1 MLDNLHRFYAILG
14 FFMSLMASL
23 SAQSADT
30 LKAYESLQKGQ
41 EFYKQHRNYDSALVY
56 FQQAANQYKE
66 ADIQPR
72 YALALL
78 RIAYSAHRS
87 RKYDLAEDYYKKALA
102 AYQAVYPT
110 DNLELANPNQGLGSM
125 YAVTGNY
132 FQGLIHTKRALELK
146 TKFLGPRHIQTAA
159 LQYNIGTAYMNYG
172 EYDNAMLA
180 YQEAL
185 ELFLEHHGEVHQRLS
200 NLYVNMGILYDKKG
214 EPEKAL
220 DYYQKSIDIDLEL
233 HGDGYYLLAY
243 NYYNMAISYLNL
255 NQIELAEKFYRKTVE
270 SSTINHLDEL
280 RATAHYGLGNIAFEN
295 GDPAKAI
302 ELYQQAIDLFIESFG
317 VDFPGINHSYRAMA
331 KVLRELGAHVRAQEY
346 LDQAID
352 LLKRNFGTHHP
363 FLGSSYLQLASLYR
377 EQHKYAEAL
386 EAINLGFTALTK
398 RSGLEGNV
406 SPDNFSDQFV
416 LLGLVREQAL
426 ILKQRYYHHDNHTG
440 DLQDLT
446 EALSILERAIDYID
460 HMRRGYSLDNSKL
473 LLQQEAMS
481 TYELAI
487 ITAKGMYEE
496 TEQSEYLSLV
506 FRYLEKS
513 KAAQLMESLHGDN
526 LQHIQGVPDS
536 VLHLELDLQRK
547 IKFTETLVSEDN
559 ESKDSID
566 HQLFSLKRSYD
577 TLAKVIEQGYP
588 EYFDLKYGVEV
599 IDLAAVQQTL
609 TPEEAVLSYF
619 TGDDHW
625 LVFVVS
631 STSAAILE
639 IDSVEESGI
648 SAFREMTTNATL
660 PWKDTLS
667 FHLYRELVE
676 SPLQKLAQP
685 VSQLIIVPSGILG
698 HVPFDA
704 FITEEPP
711 VDQVKKPYLIYDYA
725 ISYTPSL
732 TLRSK
737 QSGNEMVDRYTGF
750 APVTYQYQ
758 INGTSYPALPETQR
772 EIEQA
777 QALFGG
783 EAFINSQATKANL
796 SKVGSTGILHLAT
809 HGLVDDSDPMQSKLL
824 FWSDGEVQQDGSL
837 SALEI
842 YNMELQS
849 KLAILSACN
858 TGVGKIN
865 KGEGILNLSRAFQY
879 AGSPNIIMSLWQATD
894 FSTSFIIRSFLENV
908 KDGNTLDKSL
918 QQAKLSYLN
927 SADPYQAHP
936 ANWASFVFMGNNQ
949 PIQFEGSIWAWFIG
963 GIILI
968 MMALLVMYYV
978 RRHYFSNPVD

>member
-1 MLDNLHRFYAILG
+1 
-14 FFMSLMASL
+14 MASL
-23 SAQSADT
+23 SAQSVDT
-30 LKAYESLQKGQ
+30 LKAYENLQTGQ
-41 EFYKQHRNYDSALVY
+41 EFYKQHKNYDSALIY
-56 FQQAANQYKE
+56 FQRAANQYKQ

-78 RIAYSAHRS
+78 RTAYSAHRS
-87 RKYDLAEDYYKKALA
+87 RKYDLAETYYKKSLY
-102 AYQAVYPT
+102 AYQAIYPT

-132 FQGLIHTKRALELK
+132 FQGLIHTKRALDLK

-172 EYDNAMLA
+172 EYDNAMEA

-185 ELFLEHHGEVHQRLS
+185 ELFLEHHGEVHRRLS

-214 EPEKAL
+214 EPDKAL
-220 DYYQKSIDIDLEL
+220 DYYHKSIDIDLEL
-233 HGDGYYLLAY
+233 YGDDYYLLAY

-255 NQIELAEKFYRKTVE
+255 KQIELAETYYLKTVE
-270 SSTINHLDEL
+270 SSTINNLDEL
-280 RATAHYGLGNIAFEN
+280 RATAHYGLGNIAVEK
-295 GDPAKAI
+295 GDQSQA
-302 ELYQQAIDLFIESFG
+302 LDFYQQAIDLFVESLG
-317 VDFPGINHSYRAMA
+317 ADFPGINHSYRAMA
-331 KVLRELGAHVRAQEY
+331 KVLTELKAYVRAEEY
-346 LDQAID
+346 LDQAVD

-377 EQHKYAEAL
+377 EQQRYAEAL
-386 EAINLGFTALTK
+386 EAITQGFTALTK
-398 RSGLEGNV
+398 RSGLEGNI
-406 SPDNFSDQFV
+406 SPDNYSDQYI
-416 LLGLVREQAL
+416 LLELVREQAL
-426 ILKQRYYHHDNHTG
+426 ILKENYYHNDNQTG
-440 DLQDLT
+440 DLKDLT

-473 LLQQEAMS
+473 LLQEEAMS
-481 TYELAI
+481 TYEQAI
-487 ITAKGMYEE
+487 VTAKGLYEE
-496 TEQSEYLSLV
+496 TNQIEYLSRA
-506 FRYLEKS
+506 FRYFEKS

-547 IKFTETLVSEDN
+547 IKFTETLVSEDD

-566 HQLFSLKRSYD
+566 HQLFSLKRNYD

-588 EYFDLKYGVEV
+588 EYFDLKYGVDV

-609 TPEEAVLSYF
+609 KPEEAVLSYF

-625 LVFVVS
+625 LVFVLS
-631 STSAAILE
+631 STSAAVLE

-648 SAFREMTTNATL
+648 SAFREMATNATL

-667 FHLYRELVE
+667 FNLYHNLVK
-676 SPLQKLAQP
+676 SPLQKLPQP

-711 VDQVKKPYLIYDYA
+711 VNRVKKPYLIYQYA

-737 QSGNEMVDRYTGF
+737 QPDTDLVNRYTGF
-750 APVTYQYQ
+750 APVKYQYQ
-758 INGTSYPALPETQR
+758 ANGTSYPSLPETQV

-783 EAFINSQATKANL
+783 EAFTNSQATIANL
-796 SKVGSTGILHLAT
+796 NKVGATGILHLAT
-809 HGLVDDSDPMQSKLL
+809 HGLVNDSDPMQSKLL
-824 FWSDGEVQQDGSL
+824 FWSDGEDQEAGSL

-842 YNMELQS
+842 YNMKLQS

-858 TGVGKIN
+858 TGVGEIK

-908 KDGNTLDKSL
+908 KEGNTLDISL

-927 SADPYQAHP
+927 RADPYQAHP

-949 PIQFEGSIWAWFIG
+949 AVQFEDLTWAWYLAG
-963 GIILI
+963 TVLI
-968 MMALLVMYYV
+968 MIGLWLILLI
-978 RRHYFSNPVD
+978 RKHYFSNLYNQS